1 VLKFLMFFLNFFLM
15 VEMKGFFRKVSLVV
29 GEKLAGFGGCLRLL
43 LAGVN
48 RKQLSTA
55 TLDGGE
61 CWQRAGRVEG
71 VLSECHDMELPRF

>member
-1 VLKFLMFFLNFFLM
+1 MFFLSFFRI
-15 VEMKGFFRKVSLVV
+15 VEMKGFFRKVSLVF
-29 GEKLAGFGGCLRLL
+29 GEELAGFGGCVRLP

-61 CWQRAGRVEG
+61 CWQRAGKVEG
-71 VLSECHDMELPRF
+71 ILSECHDMELPRF